1 VKSKGHGRGGT
12 RSGTNEDAELP
23 TTRTLPAT
31 KTAIV
36 VKSKKEHTDVEKT
49 SKTGKKKKT
58 VPKDDALLADVLSGA
73 AGVKEKVSQ
82 LMAEKAAIKDGTK
95 DGKEENSSETTKR
108 RLQRKRHEGDIPS
121 SHAALLESIA
131 QGDVSHAKEMRAGI
145 RRRNV
150 TTATGLEELHRALHL
165 SKYEGVDDRSKVI
178 QAEPLESRKQRML
191 EKEQEKKK
199 TKVGRPG
206 KKDAISKTLQELK
219 NKQKRDAEA
228 SNEKNKDTRG
238 SSEETEIIDNG
249 KETSSSHQN
258 NLRRSKRLKT
268 IHTEAADTLPEN
280 GHTRNK
286 LADKELDAESWS
298 LKEIVRWGNARER
311 KMAKKDKGK
320 EDRAMERNIAVEED
334 KEPKSFAPQVKV
346 KDGKV
351 VVNRESLTVAAQQ
364 KEEYTRV
371 VNEEVPRLNSMSYV
385 NRLSNDRWSVED
397 TELFFR
403 VCINIWY

>member
-1 VKSKGHGRGGT
+1 MKFKGDGRREVT
-12 RSGTNEDAELP
+12 RSGTNEDAEFP
-23 TTRTLPAT
+23 TTRTLPASSR
-31 KTAIV
+31 TARLV
-36 VKSKKEHTDVEKT
+36 AKEKNEYNGDEGKASKKSKKK
-49 SKTGKKKKT
+49 
-58 VPKDDALLADVLSGA
+58 VPKDDALLADDQLNGA

-82 LMAEKAAIKDGTK
+82 LIAEKIAIKN
-95 DGKEENSSETTKR
+95 GKEENSSEKTKR
-108 RLQRKRHEGDIPS
+108 RSQRKRREGDIPS

-131 QGDVSHAKEMRAGI
+131 QGDMSHAKGMKAGI
-145 RRRNV
+145 RRKNIE
-150 TTATGLEELHRALHL
+150 AAAGLEELHRALHL

-178 QAEPLESRKQRML
+178 QAEPLEIRKQRMI

-206 KKDAISKTLQELK
+206 KKDPITKTLLELK

-228 SNEKNKDTRG
+228 SNEKNKATRG
-238 SSEETEIIDNG
+238 SSEETEVIDNG
-249 KETSSSHQN
+249 KETSSYHQR
-258 NLRRSKRLKT
+258 NLRRSKRLKM
-268 IHTEAADTLPEN
+268 IPTEGGSLPED
-280 GHTRNK
+280 GHIRNN

-320 EDRAMERNIAVEED
+320 EERTMERNDAVEED

-403 VCINIWY
+403 VCVY